1 MDHSSLIDIIRS
13 EHFTLVQIW
22 EENKLQLVNT
32 VNVLMNYLSSY
43 PAWII
48 ESGLHDLETSN
59 QLQIILQNTNR
70 VLESHHQLTA
80 EISVTLTVLDAL
92 EEAILRLHWAWG
104 ITNGSIKS
112 HNLIKKLMA
121 NRNNFVY
128 WY

>member
-13 EHFTLVQIW
+13 ERFTLVEIR

-70 VLESHHQLTA
+70 VLEPHHQLTA
-80 EISVTLTVLDAL
+80 ENFSYSDCVRRLARSNFTAPLSVGHHK
-92 EEAILRLHWAWG
+92 RL
-104 ITNGSIKS
+104 
-112 HNLIKKLMA
+112 
-121 NRNNFVY
+121 Y
-128 WY
+128 

>member
-1 MDHSSLIDIIRS
+1 MDHSSLIHVIRS
-13 EHFTLVQIW
+13 EHFTLVQIR

-92 EEAILRLHWAWG
+92 EEAILRLH
-104 ITNGSIKS
+104 
-112 HNLIKKLMA
+112 
-121 NRNNFVY
+121 
-128 WY
+128 

>member
-1 MDHSSLIDIIRS
+1 MDHSSVIDLIHSKR
-13 EHFTLVQIW
+13 FTLVEIR

-32 VNVLMNYLSSY
+32 VNILMNYLSSY

-70 VLESHHQLTA
+70 LLESHRQLTV

-92 EEAILRLHWAWG
+92 EEAILQLH
-104 ITNGSIKS
+104 
-112 HNLIKKLMA
+112 
-121 NRNNFVY
+121 
-128 WY
+128 